1 MRMIRPPGVYAPQ
14 GDTALL
20 LEALARERLAPGAHT
35 LDLCTGTGVLA
46 IAAARRGAKATA
58 SDIAAAAVTTARC
71 NARLRRC
78 RLRVVRGDLA
88 APVAGERFDLVTAN
102 PPYVPAPGR
111 EAPRGGPARA
121 WDAGHDGR
129 LLLDRIC
136 RAAPAVLAPRGV
148 LLLVQ
153 SSLSG
158 VSATLAALR
167 AAGLRARVVA
177 RRVQPFGRIM
187 TARARWFERRGLVAP
202 GTRTEE
208 LVVIRAVRPATD
220 PQDVPAASSAVPST
234 APDSAAPVSSAVP
247 SASPGSA
254 APASSARMSG
264 PNPGRRPVPEPE
276 DRPGPTAP
284 LRLREAR

>member
-20 LEALARERLAPGAHT
+20 LEALARERLTPGART

-46 IAAARRGAKATA
+46 IAAARRGARATA

-78 RLRVVRGDLA
+78 RLRVVRGDLV

-158 VSATLAALR
+158 VAATLAALR
-167 AAGLRARVVA
+167 AVGLRARVVA
-177 RRVQPFGRIM
+177 RRLQPFGRVM

-208 LVVIRAVRPATD
+208 LVVIRAVRPAPD
-220 PQDVPAASSAVPST
+220 PSDASTASTGSVASSAPPASGT
-234 APDSAAPVSSAVP
+234 PA
-247 SASPGSA
+247 SASAPSSVRMPG
-254 APASSARMSG
+254 R
-264 PNPGRRPVPEPE
+264 NPGRRPVPEPE
-276 DRPGPTAP
+276 DRPGTAAP
-284 LRLREAR
+284 HRHREAR

>member
-1 MRMIRPPGVYAPQ
+1 MTMIRPHGVYAPQ

-20 LEALARERLAPGAHT
+20 LESLARERLARGART

-46 IAAARRGAKATA
+46 IAAARRGARATA
-58 SDIAAAAVTTARC
+58 ADIAPAAVTAARR

-78 RLRVVRGDLA
+78 RVRVLRGDLA

-102 PPYVPAPGR
+102 PPYVPAPSPD
-111 EAPRGGPARA
+111 APVSGPARA

-136 RAAPAVLAPRGV
+136 RDAPAVLAPDGV

-158 VSATLAALR
+158 VGDTLAALD

-177 RRVQPFGRIM
+177 SREQPFGPVM
-187 TARARWFERRGLVAP
+187 TARADWFEARGIVAP
-202 GTRTEE
+202 GTRTER
-208 LVVIRAVRPATD
+208 LVVIRAVHAADARMARPHPGRRA
-220 PQDVPAASSAVPST
+220 VPAAH
-234 APDSAAPVSSAVP
+234 D
-247 SASPGSA
+247 G
-254 APASSARMSG
+254 PAR
-264 PNPGRRPVPEPE
+264 
-276 DRPGPTAP
+276 
-284 LRLREAR
+284 